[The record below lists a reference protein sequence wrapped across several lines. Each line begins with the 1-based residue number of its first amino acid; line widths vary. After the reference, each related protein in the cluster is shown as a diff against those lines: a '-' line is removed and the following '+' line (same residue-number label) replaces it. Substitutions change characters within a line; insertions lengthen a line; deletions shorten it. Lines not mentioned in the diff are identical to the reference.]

1 MKDNTRGLSPQWK
14 TSEGSGNLGD
24 YTVKTKELEQSD
36 LLEMVKDSRV
46 ADYVATLINNQVS
59 ITLTGRQTVAVVK
72 AEVKA
77 ALEENLGEGQ
87 SLPKQE
93 EWMAKGKPIA
103 IAFVKDY
110 LAETTFDFKQLIEVE
125 AKEEKKTK
133 LSPLE
138 AMVKDLC
145 DKREAAGK
153 DRNEALIR
161 EKVAAILALK
171 DLE

>member
-24 YTVKTKELEQSD
+24 YTVKTRELEQSD
-36 LLEMVKDSRV
+36 LLEMVKDSKV
-46 ADYVATLINNQVS
+46 ADYLATLINNQVS
-59 ITLTGRQTVAVVK
+59 ITLTGRQTVAAVK
-72 AEVKA
+72 AEVKSS
-77 ALEENLGEGQ
+77 LEENLGEGQ

-110 LAETTFDFKQLIEVE
+110 LAETTFDFRQLIEVE
-125 AKEEKKTK
+125 AKEEKKVK

-153 DRNEALIR
+153 PRSEELIR